1 MINTKRLIYLCLF
14 CSTFSVVNVSRAE
27 SRIFGCSMEVSRIVG
42 LGFDSGSKV
51 FIESDSDTMFSDL
64 KKYFANSGNQ
74 NELYASTVVGGTVVS
89 TVGLVASYSIS
100 YSLVTSATVV
110 GAGTAFGATTGA
122 IFGTGVGLAS
132 GGTAIAAT
140 VPFAK
145 AGALLGGSIAG
156 NVVSYFGIGATAPG
170 WAVPLA
176 IGGVTIVAIGGS
188 LLIYNHN
195 QDDDNSIATANLL
208 CVE

>member
-1 MINTKRLIYLCLF
+1 MINTKRLRYICLF

-27 SRIFGCSMEVSRIVG
+27 SNIFGCSMEVSRIVG

-51 FIESDSDTMFSDL
+51 FIESDSDSMFSDL
-64 KKYFANSGNQ
+64 KKYFADSGNQ
-74 NELYASTVVGGTVVS
+74 NELYASTVVGGAVVS

-122 IFGTGVGLAS
+122 IFGSGVGLAS

-156 NVVSYFGIGATAPG
+156 NVVSYFGIGSTAPG
-170 WAVPLA
+170 WAVPA
-176 IGGVTIVAIGGS
+176 VIGGVTVVAIGGS
-188 LLIYNHN
+188 LLIYNYI

>member
-14 CSTFSVVNVSRAE
+14 CSIFSVVNVSRAE
-27 SRIFGCSMEVSRIVG
+27 SNIFGCSMEVSRVVG

-51 FIESDSDTMFSDL
+51 FIESDSDSMFSDL
-64 KKYFANSGNQ
+64 KKYFADSGNQ
-74 NELYASTVVGGTVVS
+74 NELYASTVIGGAVVS

-100 YSLVTSATVV
+100 YSLVTSATIV

-122 IFGTGVGLAS
+122 IFGSGVGLAS

-145 AGALLGGSIAG
+145 AGAVLGGSIAG

-170 WAVPLA
+170 WAVPAA
-176 IGGVTIVAIGGS
+176 IGGVTVVAIGGS
-188 LLIYNHN
+188 LLIYNHI
-195 QDDDNSIATANLL
+195 QDDDDSIATANLI